1 MIDLDDVDAEDFA
14 REFYEAFPVID
25 RKPWALLTTI
35 DRMQWTNAARTALS
49 TLEDNAQA

>member
-25 RKPWALLTTI
+25 RKPWALLT
-35 DRMQWTNAARTALS
+35 MQWTNAARTALS
-49 TLEDNAQA
+49 TLEDNA